1 LVCFITTASSIS
13 CEEYPDY
20 LLLFA
25 LPQLLLVQIGFCR
38 LNVARPKLRR
48 SKVYG
53 NSIFR
58 RGDKV
63 NLSKRTEQIESQK
76 ITDVIANDF
85 FSSSVSKY
93 FIQDKSFLKDK

>member
-1 LVCFITTASSIS
+1 VFFWFALSQQLLQYPAK
-13 CEEYPDY
+13 EYPDY

-25 LPQLLLVQIGFCR
+25 LPQLLLVQMDGFCR

-58 RGDKV
+58 RGSKEV

-76 ITDVIANDF
+76 
-85 FSSSVSKY
+85 
-93 FIQDKSFLKDK
+93 